1 MTDPQTPPG
10 WTDIGEAQPT
20 PPNWLI
26 RDLLPDGLVGI
37 TGPAKKARKSAM
49 ALAMSL
55 AVTGKPVDFFPP
67 FMRETMVDGHVL
79 YVSAEARAGVM
90 AHTARK
96 YLGVKLV
103 ADGSLLIADDAW
115 QWRLDK
121 PDCRKRLLDVM
132 NEVQPVLTVFDPM
145 RRLHALD
152 ENDSGAMSEMMYP
165 FRQWAIDRSDKGQPT
180 SILWVHH
187 MRKLKEDQRKYQAED
202 ARGTGDWVGMSDGM
216 LIISPMG
223 SYWSVEAIFKLADGW
238 TRDLVFGLG
247 GQEAHEVVTADDR
260 KVMEAWGADV
270 DIDALARILKMSP
283 ASVRDSVAKLTRNQM
298 LGSKQ

>member
-1 MTDPQTPPG
+1 MSDSHSPPPG
-10 WTDIGEAQPT
+10 WTDIGEATPQ

-26 RDLLPDGLVGI
+26 KDLLPDGLVGI

-55 AVTGKPVDFFPP
+55 MVTGKHVGLFPP
-67 FMRETMVDGHVL
+67 FMRDVKVDGHVL

-90 AHTARK
+90 ANTARR
-96 YLGVKLV
+96 YLGAKLV

-121 PDCRKRLLDVM
+121 PECRSRLLEVM
-132 NEVQPVLTVFDPM
+132 DEVQPVLTVFDPM

-165 FRQWAIDRSDKGQPT
+165 FRQWAIDRSEKGQPT
-180 SILWVHH
+180 AVLWVHH

-202 ARGTGDWVGMSDGM
+202 ARGTGDWIGMSDGM
-216 LIISPMG
+216 LVISPMG
-223 SYWSVEAIFKLADGW
+223 AYWSVEAIFKLADGW

-247 GQEAHEVVTADDR
+247 GEVAKEVITADDR
-260 KVMEAWGADV
+260 KVMEAYGPDV

-283 ASVRDSVAKLTRNQM
+283 SVIRQSVEKLTRNQM
-298 LGSKQ
+298 IGEG